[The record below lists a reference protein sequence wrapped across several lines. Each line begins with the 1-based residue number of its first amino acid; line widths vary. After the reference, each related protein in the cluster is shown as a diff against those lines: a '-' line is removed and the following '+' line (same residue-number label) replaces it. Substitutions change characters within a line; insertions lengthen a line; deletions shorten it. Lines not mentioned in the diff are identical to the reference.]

1 MAELSWLGVVRHGES
16 VANVA
21 ADEAEAAGLD
31 MVDVTERDA
40 DVGLSPAG
48 QAQAVALGRWFAE
61 LPADRLPDWVVSS
74 PYRRAEQ
81 TATIALGE
89 AGREA
94 GVALPHIVLDERL
107 RDRELGVLDLLTSH
121 GVAVRL
127 PEEAARR
134 RRLGKFY
141 YRPPGGESWADVA
154 LRLRSF
160 LGDLRRDRPDARV
173 LLFGH
178 EAVVMLLRYLI
189 DGLTEPDLLDT
200 AGHTTPR
207 NASLTTWVR
216 ENGVLRPEYVN
227 RIDHLERAGAPVTT
241 QGPARPQP
249 V

>member
-21 ADEAEAAGLD
+21 ADEAEADGAEV
-31 MVDVTERDA
+31 VDIAERDA
-40 DVGLSPAG
+40 DVGLSPSG
-48 QAQAVALGRWFAE
+48 QAQAVAFGRWLAE
-61 LPADRLPDWVVSS
+61 LPPERVPDWVVSS

-81 TATIALGE
+81 TARMALAE
-89 AGREA
+89 AGRRTGRPA
-94 GVALPHIVLDERL
+94 APIVLDERL
-107 RDRELGVLDLLTSH
+107 RDRELGVLDLLTRH
-121 GVAVRL
+121 GVATRM
-127 PEEAARR
+127 PEEEARR

-178 EAVVMLLRYLI
+178 EAVVMLLRYLV
-189 DGLTEPDLLDT
+189 DGLTEPDLLAT
-200 AGHTTPR
+200 ARNTTPH
-207 NASLTTWVR
+207 NASLTSWVR
-216 ENGVLRPEYVN
+216 VDGVLRPEYVN
-227 RIDHLERAGAPVTT
+227 RIDHLEQAGAPVTA